1 MANTS
6 DLKVGTVIK
15 YNGENAVVTDL
26 EFRKPGKGGAFYKT
40 KLRYLISNRFAEHT
54 FNSGESVEIIK
65 VETRDFQYLYRDGN
79 NFIFMDAQNFDQIYV
94 DESFLSDDS
103 RFLKENENLQ
113 IVFDGDDV
121 MQVIMPNHVNLRVE
135 FTEPGLKGD
144 TATNA
149 SKPAKLETGA
159 EIKVPLFVNEGDLIR
174 IDTKN
179 GSYIERV
186 KE

>member
-6 DLKVGTVIK
+6 DLKVGAVIK

-40 KLRYLISNRFAEHT
+40 KLRYLKTNRFAEHT
-54 FNSGESVEIIK
+54 FNSGESIELIR
-65 VETRDFQYLYRDGN
+65 VETRDFQFLYKDGN
-79 NFIFMDAQNFDQIYV
+79 NFVFMDGQTYDQIYV
-94 DESFLSDDS
+94 DQSFIGEGE
-103 RFLKENENLQ
+103 RFLKENQDLQ
-113 IVFDGDDV
+113 IVFDGDEV
-121 MQVIMPNHVNLRVE
+121 MQVIMPLHVNLRVE